1 MFAGAALLPVG
12 GAHGS
17 AGFGGEDDLVA
28 LALQPAPDD
37 LLAAS
42 DLGSHGV
49 DVGGIE
55 EGDAGL
61 SGGIHD
67 PVGNSFVG
75 LTTER
80 RGAEAQ
86 SRDGEAGGPECRVLQ
101 VALLGWRFTA
111 ALSSNRG
118 GRAPV
123 PRRAGAQS
131 QLWCCPELLYCGKQL
146 HAAPGVEYDGKEY
159 GALPVLVHIRH

>member
-1 MFAGAALLPVG
+1 MFAGAALLPAG

-17 AGFGGEDDLVA
+17 AGFGGEDDPVA

-42 DLGSHGV
+42 HLGSHGV

-61 SGGIHD
+61 GSGVHD
-67 PVGNSFVG
+67 LVGNRFIG

-80 RGAEAQ
+80 RGAKAKP
-86 SRDGEAGGPECRVLQ
+86 RDGKAGGPECRVLH
-101 VALLGWRFTA
+101 VALLG
-111 ALSSNRG
+111 
-118 GRAPV
+118 
-123 PRRAGAQS
+123 
-131 QLWCCPELLYCGKQL
+131 
-146 HAAPGVEYDGKEY
+146 
-159 GALPVLVHIRH
+159 